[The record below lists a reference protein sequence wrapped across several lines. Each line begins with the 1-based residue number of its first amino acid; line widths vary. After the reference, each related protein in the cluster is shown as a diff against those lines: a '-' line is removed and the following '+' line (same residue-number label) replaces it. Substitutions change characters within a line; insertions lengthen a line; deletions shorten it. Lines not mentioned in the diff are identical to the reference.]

1 MRKARGP
8 EKNQAWYGGN
18 NEGPG
23 RDSEKKV
30 LLACWRLLVCQ
41 EQRGAVALGPQ
52 SLPHPYNGLSKC
64 QGWGSLVQLPHCTAG
79 PRLHVLHLHGETRTN
94 AGRTNSSYTLWALSV
109 LFPAPQGTL
118 PLPQPSSHKSD
129 FIPNPKGQGG
139 LQEMAHEIS
148 IFVSLA
154 LESSSYSTGDLAL
167 HMHSMLLLN
176 PLEHHICL
184 KYIFFLARAHTI
196 SFCCVL
202 HPETDF
208 TPTVLGILYEYRDL
222 PFLHLLQVEP
232 FSSSQSS
239 RFVFQLQCCRTF
251 RQMGGW
257 CGDSSS
263 PKALEGV
270 RMHKQQEERNTES
283 NSKSFGAQKMMGML
297 LGRKGLH

>member
-1 MRKARGP
+1 M
-8 EKNQAWYGGN
+8 
-18 NEGPG
+18 
-23 RDSEKKV
+23 
-30 LLACWRLLVCQ
+30 
-41 EQRGAVALGPQ
+41 
-52 SLPHPYNGLSKC
+52 
-64 QGWGSLVQLPHCTAG
+64 
-79 PRLHVLHLHGETRTN
+79 
-94 AGRTNSSYTLWALSV
+94 

-184 KYIFFLARAHTI
+184 KYIFFWPEPILLVSAV
-196 SFCCVL
+196 SY
-202 HPETDF
+202 PETDF

-251 RQMGGW
+251 RQMGG
-257 CGDSSS
+257 
-263 PKALEGV
+263 
-270 RMHKQQEERNTES
+270 
-283 NSKSFGAQKMMGML
+283 
-297 LGRKGLH
+297 

>member
-1 MRKARGP
+1 MRTRTVRKARGP

-202 HPETDF
+202 PRNWFYTYCSGDTIWIQRSAILTPLASGAIQFQPEQSLCVPASVLQDF
-208 TPTVLGILYEYRDL
+208 QTN
-222 PFLHLLQVEP
+222 
-232 FSSSQSS
+232 
-239 RFVFQLQCCRTF
+239 
-251 RQMGGW
+251 GGMMW
-257 CGDSSS
+257 GQQQ
-263 PKALEGV
+263 PKS
-270 RMHKQQEERNTES
+270 T
-283 NSKSFGAQKMMGML
+283 
-297 LGRKGLH
+297 GRGKDA

>member
-1 MRKARGP
+1 MCSTCMGKPG
-8 EKNQAWYGGN
+8 QMQ
-18 NEGPG
+18 EGQIAATHCKHCLC
-23 RDSEKKV
+23 S
-30 LLACWRLLVCQ
+30 
-41 EQRGAVALGPQ
+41 
-52 SLPHPYNGLSKC
+52 SLPL
-64 QGWGSLVQLPHCTAG
+64 
-79 PRLHVLHLHGETRTN
+79 R
-94 AGRTNSSYTLWALSV
+94 
-109 LFPAPQGTL
+109 GTHT
-118 PLPQPSSHKSD
+118 LPQPSSHKSD

-184 KYIFFLARAHTI
+184 KYIFFWPEPILLVSAV
-196 SFCCVL
+196 SY
-202 HPETDF
+202 PETDF

-251 RQMGGW
+251 RQMGG
-257 CGDSSS
+257 
-263 PKALEGV
+263 
-270 RMHKQQEERNTES
+270 
-283 NSKSFGAQKMMGML
+283 
-297 LGRKGLH
+297 